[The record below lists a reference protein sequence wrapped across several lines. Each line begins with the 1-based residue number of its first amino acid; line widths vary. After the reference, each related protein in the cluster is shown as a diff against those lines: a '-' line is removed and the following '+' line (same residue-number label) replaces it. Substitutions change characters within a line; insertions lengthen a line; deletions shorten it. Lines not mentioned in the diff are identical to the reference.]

1 MNGALAQSLRERGL
15 RYKLIFGIELPRLK
29 EIASRFVPD
38 HDLAQ
43 ALWKEDI
50 RECRI
55 LAGYLQP
62 VETFYPELA
71 DIWLEA
77 MHDTEIIDYTC
88 MNLFRRLPYASAK
101 ALQWLASD
109 DTLTQY
115 AGFRLMTHLLRET
128 STSPRVSPRDLD
140 ELTDQAEA
148 ALASDSPL
156 LRQVAHDVLA
166 LHVWKDEYH

>member
-1 MNGALAQSLRERGL
+1 MNGPLAQSLRERGL

-29 EIASRFVPD
+29 EIAAHYTPD
-38 HDLAQ
+38 HDFAQ

-62 VETFYPELA
+62 AETFLPELA

-88 MNLFRRLPYASAK
+88 MNLFRRLPYAQTK
-101 ALQWLASD
+101 AFQWIASD
-109 DTLTQY
+109 DVLTQY
-115 AGFRLMTHLLRET
+115 AGFRLMCHLLREKPSSSQLT
-128 STSPRVSPRDLD
+128 ARDVE
-140 ELTDQAEA
+140 ELTDQAES
-148 ALASDSPL
+148 ALASDNPL
-156 LRQVAHDVLA
+156 LCQVAHDVLSYCSDYLRA
-166 LHVWKDEYH
+166 E